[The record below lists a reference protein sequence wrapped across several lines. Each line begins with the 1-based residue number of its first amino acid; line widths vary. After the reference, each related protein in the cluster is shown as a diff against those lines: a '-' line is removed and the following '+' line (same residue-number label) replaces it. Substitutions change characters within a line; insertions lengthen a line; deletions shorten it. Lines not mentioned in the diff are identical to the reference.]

1 MKKVISILLLCLT
14 MTSAVYA
21 EKDANHVRQQKA
33 RLVGITIGY
42 IQSSMYES
50 APLISPTTISHNEY
64 NRFHG
69 FVGGLTLN
77 PEFGAGIGILTGVQ
91 YAYTPTFTRRG
102 ERHNYTRYIRSLQ
115 EVVIPLRLQY
125 RYAFTPNFSV
135 FAYTGPSFNIGT
147 KWHQYNEDIVNDE
160 VTQTRDFD
168 FYSQDVLNSENDN
181 GYVLPKTLPYARFH
195 CMWGLGIG
203 IIFNQHFRVEY
214 CADWG
219 INDIT
224 PYAEKFTHLNR
235 PVNILLSY
243 MF

>member
-1 MKKVISILLLCLT
+1 MILSSTVL
-14 MTSAVYA
+14 AQ
-21 EKDANHVRQQKA
+21 KDANKITQPKA
-33 RLVGITIGY
+33 RLVGITLGY

-77 PEFGAGIGILTGVQ
+77 PEFGSGIGILTGVQ
-91 YAYTPTFTRRG
+91 YSYTPTYTRVG
-102 ERHNYTRYIRSLQ
+102 TKHNYTLVQRTQQ
-115 EVVIPLRLQY
+115 EVIIPLRLQY

-135 FAYTGPSFNIGT
+135 FAYTGPSFNVGVM
-147 KWHQYNEDIVNDE
+147 WHQRNKSVVNGEIIKTD
-160 VTQTRDFD
+160 DYD
-168 FYSQDVLNSENDN
+168 FYSFDTDYTNMEYFSAITN
-181 GYVLPKTLPYARFH
+181 TLPYARFH
-195 CMWGLGIG
+195 CMWGLGVG

-219 INDIT
+219 MNDIT
-224 PYAEKFTHLNR
+224 PYAAKFTHLNK
-235 PVNILLSY
+235 PVNLMVSY